1 MKEVILQQ
9 SWHKLWSNDNDANQ
23 DLNIISNVLLDL
35 IYQYLIGTRIFLE
48 IFVDIKYLHLGL
60 LEMQFVPKAKRQ
72 QSLRTQNENILYP
85 HSLQFYKHAPM
96 GSVTLEE
103 FEDLALERLKVLR
116 LIERAGAKFNKNS
129 QEYKDMIF
137 SELRKQNLSHYCKLS
152 GSLDTVNKEK
162 YDQRRRDHISH
173 FILRLAYC
181 RRDDLRRWFIT
192 QEVDLFRLRFMI
204 ETSQVKNDFMKY
216 NELNYQP
223 IEDEEKERLIDFLY
237 LGFNHSVQKVQL
249 TKFYKVPFIEVL
261 DLVKNRKVFLE
272 EGYAYIPEDDL
283 IITVLSA
290 YRSHLSHALAITSR
304 ALPQL
309 EETHLI
315 SMLSTLHQ
323 RYIGTDY
330 TNKKS
335 NFSGEVSPDQIDS
348 LSKSSFPLCMK
359 NLHESLRKNHHL
371 KYNGRLQYGLF
382 LKGIGLTLEDAL
394 KFWREEFTKVM
405 DVDKFDKQYTYN
417 IRYNY
422 GKEGKRANFSPYS
435 CMKIITSNTPGAG
448 EFHGCPFKHSD
459 QSNLKQR
466 LQGLNINSSATDN
479 ILDLSSRGHYQIAC
493 TRFFEVTHNETSV
506 DQGISHPNQYFEE
519 SQKILTG
526 VVKKDN
532 VAKPI
537 PRSQSSISSHNTSRK
552 SGTELEDNFEEMDD
566 MEDVL
571 SCLNGIK

>member
-1 MKEVILQQ
+1 MRALLTGLLKVQG
-9 SWHKLWSNDNDANQ
+9 
-23 DLNIISNVLLDL
+23 LLDSNSDVKDFHKNL
-35 IYQYLIGTRIFLE
+35 IS
-48 IFVDIKYLHLGL
+48 KK
-60 LEMQFVPKAKRQ
+60 QFPKLAVESDEK
-72 QSLRTQNENILYP
+72 
-85 HSLQFYKHAPM
+85 K
-96 GSVTLEE
+96 E

-152 GSLDTVNKEK
+152 GSVDTVNKEK

-223 IEDEEKERLIDFLY
+223 
-237 LGFNHSVQKVQL
+237 L

-335 NFSGEVSPDQIDS
+335 SFSGEVSPDQIDS
-348 LSKSSFPLCMK
+348 LSKSSFPLCMR
-359 NLHESLRKNHHL
+359 NLHETLRKNHHL

-435 CMKIITSNTPGAG
+435 CMKIITSNAPGAG

-506 DQGISHPNQYFEE
+506 DQ
-519 SQKILTG
+519 
-526 VVKKDN
+526 
-532 VAKPI
+532 VAKPL
-537 PRSQSSISSHNTSRK
+537 PRSQSNISSQNTSQK